1 MRELG
6 PTLPRIKGGFSDH
19 FQNFCLACLGR
30 EETKSPFH
38 ISGPLSQV
46 FILGV
51 IAQRLGGKLEF
62 DPVKKQFTNSAQA
75 NDLLTMEPPRAGWE
89 HYFSV

>member
-1 MRELG
+1 
-6 PTLPRIKGGFSDH
+6 
-19 FQNFCLACLGR
+19 
-30 EETKSPFH
+30 
-38 ISGPLSQV
+38 V

-62 DPVKKQFTNSAQA
+62 DPVKKQFKNNVRA

-89 HYFSV
+89 GYYGV